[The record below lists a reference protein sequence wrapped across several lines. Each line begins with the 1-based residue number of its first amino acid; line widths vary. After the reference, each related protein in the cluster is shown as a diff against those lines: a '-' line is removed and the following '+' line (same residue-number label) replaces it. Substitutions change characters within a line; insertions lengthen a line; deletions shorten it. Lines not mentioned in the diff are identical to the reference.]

1 MRYTSQRY
9 LNVEQCLHPEKGI
22 SEREMWDGGGVGQ
35 AGRGDLRARAE
46 SKDRVFCRI
55 LYLISLKQL
64 LCLLRIR
71 LAALEISG
79 SGLRNS
85 WVSSVL

>member
-1 MRYTSQRY
+1 M
-9 LNVEQCLHPEKGI
+9 EQCLHPEKGI

-55 LYLISLKQL
+55 LYLIKQL